1 MSTRIHQKFP
11 WVDHAPAGN
20 LNLIY
25 ELSPKGKLPKICPL
39 RRTRSHHCVAL
50 NLALLAGRKL
60 FHLPPLLK
68 MYHWGEHGQNVVA
81 NSTLS
86 FLPWGAFNKYMEIIL
101 PYLLLT
107 YLNLDSFYYEGRQ
120 TTHSFF
126 LFNRS
131 YSFLSFG
138 GLKSIIL
145 SFIYSVCC
153 YD

>member
-1 MSTRIHQKFP
+1 
-11 WVDHAPAGN
+11 
-20 LNLIY
+20 
-25 ELSPKGKLPKICPL
+25 
-39 RRTRSHHCVAL
+39 
-50 NLALLAGRKL
+50 
-60 FHLPPLLK
+60 

-120 TTHSFF
+120 KLTFLGQPTHSFF

-138 GLKSIIL
+138 KPKQYNLEAMP
-145 SFIYSVCC
+145 FTYSVGVAMTRIRFSRQTLLIENSVNVFFVIG
-153 YD
+153 

>member
-1 MSTRIHQKFP
+1 MTRTLLICFLFEHN
-11 WVDHAPAGN
+11 PARN
-20 LNLIY
+20 FNPIY

-101 PYLLLT
+101 PFLLLT

-120 TTHSFF
+120 KLTMLGHLPIAFFFLTEVTHS
-126 LFNRS
+126 
-131 YSFLSFG
+131 
-138 GLKSIIL
+138 
-145 SFIYSVCC
+145 
-153 YD
+153 